1 MLTSVIEPTSGTAR
15 IGGYDIRTQRDE
27 VKKINGLVPQ
37 DLALYPTLVATVSR
51 SAGQAEAIGLMIVFA
66 LGFLSGSMSPV
77 DPPYRGEGLMA
88 TITGLFPQ
96 AQAQMAYQTLM
107 LQNGDVAAVLP
118 NVLYLLG
125 LSLVF
130 FLIAVW
136 RFKTE

>member
-1 MLTSVIEPTSGTAR
+1 
-15 IGGYDIRTQRDE
+15 
-27 VKKINGLVPQ
+27 
-37 DLALYPTLVATVSR
+37 
-51 SAGQAEAIGLMIVFA
+51 
-66 LGFLSGSMSPV
+66 MSPV

-88 TITGLFPQ
+88 TITSLFPQ
-96 AQAQMAYQTLM
+96 SQTQMAYQALM
-107 LQNGDVAAVLP
+107 LQNGDVTAVLP